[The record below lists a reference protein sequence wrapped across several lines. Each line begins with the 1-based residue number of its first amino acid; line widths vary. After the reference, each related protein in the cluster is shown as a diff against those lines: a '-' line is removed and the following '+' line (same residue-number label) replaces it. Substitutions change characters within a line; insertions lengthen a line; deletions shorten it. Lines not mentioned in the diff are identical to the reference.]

1 GNPKKISEAKVY
13 IQVLNVNDHAPEFA
27 KYYETFVCEN
37 AVPGQ
42 LIQSIS
48 AVDQDDSA
56 EDHHFSFSLAQEATN
71 SSHFTVKDNQG
82 G

>member
-1 GNPKKISEAKVY
+1 NPEKISEVNVY
-13 IQVLNVNDHAPEFA
+13 IQVLDVNDHAPEFP

-37 AVPGQ
+37 AVSGQ

-56 EDHHFSFSLAQEATN
+56 EGHHFYFSLAQEATN
-71 SSHFTVKDNQG
+71 NSRFIVKDNQG
-82 G
+82 